1 MNESRWAS
9 INSVVRLTCL
19 GYITLSKTSRL
30 HWKTAWRFILMLW
43 NFDQDPGLHIWE
55 IWVCYHKESWNN
67 SWRITSYFGKKT
79 LVVFIRKCLQ
89 EKNKTKQK
97 NTPHHTGV
105 FLVLP
110 TERQVFHILSGLAY
124 MREKRGKSDCLD
136 DLILIL
142 LLKGL

>member
-1 MNESRWAS
+1 MSS
-9 INSVVRLTCL
+9 
-19 GYITLSKTSRL
+19 
-30 HWKTAWRFILMLW
+30 
-43 NFDQDPGLHIWE
+43 
-55 IWVCYHKESWNN
+55 
-67 SWRITSYFGKKT
+67 GKK
-79 LVVFIRKCLQ
+79 Q
-89 EKNKTKQK
+89 NKKKQ